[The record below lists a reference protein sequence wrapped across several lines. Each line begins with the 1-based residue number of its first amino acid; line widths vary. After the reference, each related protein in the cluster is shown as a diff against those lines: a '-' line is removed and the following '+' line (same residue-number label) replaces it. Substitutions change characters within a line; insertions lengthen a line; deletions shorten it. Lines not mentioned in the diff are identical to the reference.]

1 MVGLSCSC
9 YDDYEYWYHPP
20 SDFTI
25 FSLSRRKRCLSCK
38 DLIGIGKPCLQF
50 ECFRNPYDDIEERIW
65 GTEVQTA
72 DKYMCEKCGEI
83 FLNLE
88 AVGYCIN
95 LGDDMKDLLEDYW
108 DLTGFQPKVK
118 NELQPRTT
126 A

>member
-1 MVGLSCSC
+1 M
-9 YDDYEYWYHPP
+9 
-20 SDFTI
+20 FQA
-25 FSLSRRKRCLSCK
+25 SRRKRCVSCRN
-38 DLIGIGKPCLQF
+38 LIDVGTPCLQF
-50 ECFRNPYDDIEERIW
+50 ECFRDPYNDIEERIW

-95 LGDDMKDLLEDYW
+95 LGDDMNDLLKEYW
-108 DLTGFQPKVK
+108 ELTDFNPKVK
-118 NELQPRTT
+118 NEFQPRRT